1 MGDKNIR
8 VIWNGGIE
16 LLLMTAHAV
25 LHEHR
30 HAPELQAF
38 YLHPAAAEVMNIVI
52 KAVQMSTVK

>member
-1 MGDKNIR
+1 MGDKDICILR
-8 VIWNGGIE
+8 DGCIK
-16 LLLMTAHAV
+16 LLLLPAYAL

-30 HAPELQAF
+30 HSPELQAL